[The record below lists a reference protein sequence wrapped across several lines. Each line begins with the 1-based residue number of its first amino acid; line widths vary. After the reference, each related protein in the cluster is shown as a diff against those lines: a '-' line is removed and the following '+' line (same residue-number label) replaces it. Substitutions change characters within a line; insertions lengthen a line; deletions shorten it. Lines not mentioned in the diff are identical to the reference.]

1 MPARNWGIV
10 AMLVVGISTGLPAIV
25 TAAPQADIEKLLSP
39 ILEDAVRRSLPN
51 SFKDESD
58 WNQTHDFTKRL
69 KVRGKWN
76 DLRLERVREAKNHGD
91 WVRYLGHIE
100 DPKQHVEIW
109 IEQLNVGPTR
119 STCQIH
125 ARVQFQGEAEY
136 QQWVRGV
143 RLLGV
148 SVVAEGTV
156 KIRLDVQLDSKWN
169 MASLLGSAELTPHV
183 TGGQIDLERFY
194 VHRIGK
200 AHGEVAEQI
209 GEQLEGTLAKKLSGK
224 QEKLVREANKAIGKQ
239 LEDGKV
245 KIDLVQLLRDK
256 LKDS

>member
-1 MPARNWGIV
+1 MHLPSCRATLPLVLGILLAMPS
-10 AMLVVGISTGLPAIV
+10 MLS
-25 TAAPQADIEKLLSP
+25 AAPSADFEKFLSP
-39 ILEDAVRRSLPN
+39 ILEDAVRRSLPT

-58 WNQTHDFTKRL
+58 WNRTHDFTKRL

-76 DLRLERVREAKNHGD
+76 SLKLERVREAKNHGD

-100 DPKQHVEIW
+100 DPKQHVQIW
-109 IEQLNVGPTR
+109 IEDLNVGPMR

-125 ARVQFQGEAEY
+125 ARVEFQGEAEY
-136 QQWVRGV
+136 QQWLRGV

-148 SVVAEGTV
+148 SVVAEATV
-156 KIRLDVQLDSKWN
+156 KIRLDVQLDSKWDR
-169 MASLLGSAELTPHV
+169 SKLLSTAEFTPTV

-209 GEQLEGTLAKKLSGK
+209 GEQLEGTLVKKVAK
-224 QEKLVREANKAIGKQ
+224 QNEKLVREANKAIAKELENGTVKLDLIDYLKKQ
-239 LEDGKV
+239 LAK
-245 KIDLVQLLRDK
+245 
-256 LKDS
+256 

>member
-1 MPARNWGIV
+1 MPTRKWRTLPLLVSSICLLV
-10 AMLVVGISTGLPAIV
+10 PSMLA
-25 TAAPQADIEKLLSP
+25 AAPQADFEKILSP
-39 ILEDAVRRSLPN
+39 ILEDAVRRSLPS

-58 WNQTHDFTKRL
+58 WGSTHDFTKRL

-76 DLRLERVREAKNHGD
+76 SLKLERVREAQNHGD

-100 DPKQHVEIW
+100 DPNQHVRIW
-109 IEQLNVGPTR
+109 IEDLNVGPMR

-125 ARVQFQGEAEY
+125 ARVEFQGEAEF

-143 RLLGV
+143 RLIGV
-148 SVVAEGTV
+148 SVVAEATV
-156 KIRLDVQLDSKWN
+156 KIRLDVQLDSKWDP
-169 MASLLGSAELTPHV
+169 SSFVSKAELTPHV

-209 GEQLEGTLAKKLSGK
+209 GEQFEGKLARKLAGK
-224 QEKLVREANKAIGKQ
+224 EEKLVREANKAIAKE
-239 LEDGKV
+239 LENGSV
-245 KIDLVQLLRDK
+245 KLDLVDYLKNQLLK
-256 LKDS
+256 

>member
-1 MPARNWGIV
+1 MPLRIWRTLPLLVMGICLLV
-10 AMLVVGISTGLPAIV
+10 PSMLA
-25 TAAPQADIEKLLSP
+25 AAPKADFEKILSP
-39 ILEDAVRRSLPN
+39 ILEDAVRRSLPS

-58 WNQTHDFTKRL
+58 WGRTHDFTKRL

-76 DLRLERVREAKNHGD
+76 SLKLERVKEAKNHGD

-100 DPKQHVEIW
+100 DPNQHVRIW
-109 IEQLNVGPTR
+109 IEDLNVGPMR

-125 ARVQFQGEAEY
+125 ARVEFQGEAEF

-148 SVVAEGTV
+148 SVVAEATV
-156 KIRLDVQLDSKWN
+156 KIRLDVQLESKWD
-169 MASLLGSAELTPHV
+169 MSTLVSTAELTPKV
-183 TGGQIDLERFY
+183 TGGQIELERFY

-209 GEQLEGTLAKKLSGK
+209 GEQLEGTLAKKLSSK
-224 QEKLVREANKAIGKQ
+224 EEKLVREANKAIAKELENGTVKLDLVDYLKKQ
-239 LEDGKV
+239 L
-245 KIDLVQLLRDK
+245 
-256 LKDS
+256 LK

>member
-1 MPARNWGIV
+1 MHLPSCRATLSLVLGILLAMPS
-10 AMLVVGISTGLPAIV
+10 MLS
-25 TAAPQADIEKLLSP
+25 AAPSADFEKFLSP
-39 ILEDAVRRSLPN
+39 ILEDAVRRSLPT

-58 WNQTHDFTKRL
+58 WNRTHDFTKRL

-76 DLRLERVREAKNHGD
+76 SLKLERVREAKNHGN

-100 DPKQHVEIW
+100 DPKQHVQIW
-109 IEQLNVGPTR
+109 IEDLNVGPMR

-125 ARVQFQGEAEY
+125 ARVEFQGEAEY
-136 QQWVRGV
+136 QQWLRGV

-148 SVVAEGTV
+148 SVVAEATV
-156 KIRLDVQLDSKWN
+156 KIRLDVQLDSKWDR
-169 MASLLGSAELTPHV
+169 SKLLSTAEFTPTV

-209 GEQLEGTLAKKLSGK
+209 GEQLEGTLVKKVAK
-224 QEKLVREANKAIGKQ
+224 QNEKLVREANKAIAKE
-239 LEDGKV
+239 LENGTV
-245 KIDLVQLLRDK
+245 KLDLIDY
-256 LKDS
+256 LKKHLAK

>member
-1 MPARNWGIV
+1 MHVPSCRATLPLVLGILLAMPS
-10 AMLVVGISTGLPAIV
+10 MLS
-25 TAAPQADIEKLLSP
+25 AAPSADFEKFLSP
-39 ILEDAVRRSLPN
+39 ILEDAVRRSLPT

-58 WNQTHDFTKRL
+58 WNRTHDFTKRL

-76 DLRLERVREAKNHGD
+76 SLKLERVREAKNHGD

-100 DPKQHVEIW
+100 DPKQHVQIW
-109 IEQLNVGPTR
+109 IEDLNVGPMR

-125 ARVQFQGEAEY
+125 ARVEFQGEAEY
-136 QQWVRGV
+136 QQWLRGV

-148 SVVAEGTV
+148 SVVAEATV
-156 KIRLDVQLDSKWN
+156 KIRLDVQLDSKWDR
-169 MASLLGSAELTPHV
+169 SKLLSTAEFTPTV

-209 GEQLEGTLAKKLSGK
+209 GEQLEGTLVKKVAK
-224 QEKLVREANKAIGKQ
+224 QNEKLVREANKAIAKELENGTVKLDLIDYLKKQ
-239 LEDGKV
+239 LAK
-245 KIDLVQLLRDK
+245 
-256 LKDS
+256 

>member
-1 MPARNWGIV
+1 MHLPSCRATLPLVLGILLAMPS
-10 AMLVVGISTGLPAIV
+10 MLS
-25 TAAPQADIEKLLSP
+25 AAPSADFEKFLSP
-39 ILEDAVRRSLPN
+39 ILEDAVRRSLPT

-58 WNQTHDFTKRL
+58 WNRTHEFTKRL

-76 DLRLERVREAKNHGD
+76 SLKLERVREAKNHGD

-100 DPKQHVEIW
+100 DPKQHVQIW
-109 IEQLNVGPTR
+109 IEDLNVGPMR

-125 ARVQFQGEAEY
+125 ARVEFQGEAEY
-136 QQWVRGV
+136 QQWLRGV

-148 SVVAEGTV
+148 SVVAEATV
-156 KIRLDVQLDSKWN
+156 KIRLDVQLDSKWDR
-169 MASLLGSAELTPHV
+169 SKLLSTAEFTPTV

-209 GEQLEGTLAKKLSGK
+209 GEQLEGTLVKKVAK
-224 QEKLVREANKAIGKQ
+224 QNEKLVREANKAIAKELENGTVKLDLIDYLKKQ
-239 LEDGKV
+239 LAK
-245 KIDLVQLLRDK
+245 
-256 LKDS
+256 

>member
-1 MPARNWGIV
+1 MSPRDV
-10 AMLVVGISTGLPAIV
+10 RTLPLLVSSILLLAPSLLA
-25 TAAPQADIEKLLSP
+25 AAPQADFEKILSP
-39 ILEDAVRRSLPN
+39 ILEDAVRRSLPT

-58 WNQTHDFTKRL
+58 WARTHEFTKRL
-69 KVRGKWN
+69 KVRGKWHS
-76 DLRLERVREAKNHGD
+76 LKLERVREAQNHGD

-100 DPKQHVEIW
+100 DPKQHVRIW
-109 IEQLNVGPTR
+109 IEDLTVGPMR

-125 ARVQFQGEAEY
+125 ARVEFQGEAEY

-148 SVVAEGTV
+148 SVVAEATV
-156 KIRLDVQLDSKWN
+156 KIRLDVQLDSKWDLS
-169 MASLLGSAELTPHV
+169 ALVSSAELIPTV

-209 GEQLEGTLAKKLSGK
+209 GEQLEGTLAKKLSSK
-224 QEKLVREANKAIGKQ
+224 QEKLVREANKAIAKE
-239 LEDGKV
+239 LENGTV
-245 KIDLVQLLRDK
+245 KLDLVDYLKRQLLK
-256 LKDS
+256 

>member
-1 MPARNWGIV
+1 MPTRYWRTFPLMV
-10 AMLVVGISTGLPAIV
+10 AGVCLLLPAV
-25 TAAPQADIEKLLSP
+25 LSAAPQADFEKILSP
-39 ILEDAVRRSLPN
+39 ILEDAVHRSLPS

-58 WNQTHDFTKRL
+58 WGRTHEFTKRL

-76 DLRLERVREAKNHGD
+76 SLKLERVREAQNHGD
-91 WVRYLGHIE
+91 WVRYLGDIE
-100 DPKQHVEIW
+100 DPNQHVRIW
-109 IEQLNVGPTR
+109 IEDLQVGPMR

-125 ARVQFQGEAEY
+125 ARVEFQGEAEF

-148 SVVAEGTV
+148 SVVAEATV

-169 MASLLGSAELTPHV
+169 MATLVSTAELTPKV
-183 TGGQIDLERFY
+183 TGGQIELERFY

-209 GEQLEGTLAKKLSGK
+209 GEQLEGTLAKKLSSK
-224 QEKLVREANKAIGKQ
+224 EEKLVREANKAISKELENGTVKLDLVDYLKKQ
-239 LEDGKV
+239 L
-245 KIDLVQLLRDK
+245 
-256 LKDS
+256 LK

>member
-1 MPARNWGIV
+1 MHLPSCRATLPLVLGILLAMPS
-10 AMLVVGISTGLPAIV
+10 MLS
-25 TAAPQADIEKLLSP
+25 AAPAADFEKFLSP
-39 ILEDAVRRSLPN
+39 ILEDAVRRSLPT

-58 WNQTHDFTKRL
+58 WNRTHDFTKRL

-76 DLRLERVREAKNHGD
+76 SLKLERVREAKNHGD

-100 DPKQHVEIW
+100 DPKQHVQIW
-109 IEQLNVGPTR
+109 IEDLNVGPMR

-125 ARVQFQGEAEY
+125 ARVEFQGEAEY
-136 QQWVRGV
+136 QQWLRGV

-148 SVVAEGTV
+148 SVVAEATV
-156 KIRLDVQLDSKWN
+156 KIRLDVQLDSKWDR
-169 MASLLGSAELTPHV
+169 SKLLSTAECTPTV

-209 GEQLEGTLAKKLSGK
+209 GEQLEGTLVKKVAK
-224 QEKLVREANKAIGKQ
+224 QNEKLVREANKAIAKELENGTVKLDLIDYLKKQ
-239 LEDGKV
+239 LAK
-245 KIDLVQLLRDK
+245 
-256 LKDS
+256 